1 MRLRYNNAFTIVEI
15 IVITVVIAI
24 LSSLAFISFTN
35 VRQDSRD
42 AARQSNATI
51 VSEALEKYYEKNGE
65 YPSVASIVNSQPA
78 NTGTAV
84 ASKLSIP
91 EGSLAMPNMPGITT
105 NGIAPGSEPHDN
117 YLVYEASSVEDND
130 SCQNDVDAGCDRFA
144 LHYEEESTEAVK
156 TIESRHASRSVGTVP
171 DLTVTGVN
179 SSTISASWTT
189 VPGAV
194 SYLLLRSTSSS
205 MTSPT
210 SDYFTDTS
218 TSVTGL
224 LPNTEYFF
232 RVQAVL
238 SIGTGDWSEI
248 QSATTSSI
256 AAPTGTIT
264 ITATMSGTNARGT
277 AGGGTCAS
285 GTIERQIRY
294 QTNAGTWQSWVTGS
308 PRDVAATEGYT
319 YTFQARARCVVGGL
333 NGPYAQSVTA
343 SVTRSVT
350 APSGLTITA
359 AMSGTDARGTAGGG
373 TCASG
378 TTIER
383 QIRYSTTNTSTAGT
397 WSSYT
402 SGTPRNVAASEGW
415 LYTFQ
420 QQARCVGTNANSAWA
435 TSATAD
441 VVRPIATEP
450 APTVTVSTSGST
462 TTWTASVTSCP
473 SGTTAQYR
481 YRSLRD
487 GGYTTSD
494 WSDGDTSRTNT
505 WNTSSQGYEYTRQI
519 QTRCSTVHTAGAWSA
534 TGSAAYLRPID
545 TPAAPTGFIGTKT
558 SSYQY
563 TWTWTAPSCGSGTRA
578 EMAYDV
584 YIKGVSGNAWWW
596 LPWYYE
602 GWLSSPSANGD
613 YWLAP
618 HAYAAATGVIN
629 RNTSDGPIPSGST
642 TQARAKYVC
651 VNTATG
657 REGSFGPIGTSALKT
672 L

>member
-1 MRLRYNNAFTIVEI
+1 MRLRYGSAFTIVEL

-24 LSSLAFISFTN
+24 ISSLAVVSFSS
-35 VRQDSRD
+35 VRKDSRD

-51 VSEALEKYYEKNGE
+51 VSEALEKYYEQNGE

-91 EGSLAMPNMPGITT
+91 EGSLRMPNMPSVAT
-105 NGIAPGSEPHDN
+105 NGIAPGTEPYDN
-117 YLVYEASSVEDND
+117 YLVYEASSAEDND
-130 SCQNDVDAGCDRFA
+130 SCQNDVDGGCDRFA
-144 LHYEEESTEAVK
+144 LHYQEESTEALK
-156 TIESRHASRSVGTVP
+156 TIESRHASRVVGVVP
-171 DLTVTGVN
+171 DLTVAGT
-179 SSTISASWTT
+179 SASTIDASWTS

-194 SYLLLRSTSSS
+194 SYNLLRSASSS
-205 MTSPT
+205 MSSPT
-210 SDYFTDTS
+210 SDYFTSTS
-218 TSVTGL
+218 TTVTGL
-224 LPNTEYFF
+224 TPNTEYFF
-232 RVQAVL
+232 RVQAIL
-238 SIGTGDWSEI
+238 TTGTGNWSEV
-248 QSATTSSI
+248 QSASTSNI
-256 AAPTGTIT
+256 PTPTGTIT
-264 ITATMSGTNARGT
+264 ITATMSGTDARGT

-294 QTNAGTWQSWVTGS
+294 QTNAGTWQSWTTGS

-319 YTFQARARCVVGGL
+319 YTFQARARCVVGSL
-333 NGPYAQSVTA
+333 TGPYAQSGTA

-350 APSGLTITA
+350 APSSLTISA

-373 TCASG
+373 SCASG

-383 QIRYSTTNTSTAGT
+383 QIRYNSTNTSTAGT

-420 QQARCVGTNANSAWA
+420 QQARCVGTGANSAWVA
-435 TSATAD
+435 SSTAS
-441 VVRPIATEP
+441 VVRPIATKP
-450 APTVTVSTSGST
+450 APTVTASTSGST
-462 TTWTASVTSCP
+462 TTWTASATSCP
-473 SGTTAQYR
+473 AGTTAQYR

-487 GGYTTSD
+487 GGYTTTA
-494 WSDGDTSRTNT
+494 WSDEDTSRTNT
-505 WNTSSQGYEYTRQI
+505 WNTSSQGYQYTREM
-519 QTRCSTVHTAGAWSA
+519 QTRCYTVHTAGSWSSS
-534 TGSAAYLRPID
+534 GSANYLRPID
-545 TPAAPTGFIGTKT
+545 TPAAPTGFIGTRT
-558 SSYQY
+558 GTYQY
-563 TWTWTAPSCGSGTRA
+563 TWTWTAPTCGPGTRA

-618 HAYAAATGVIN
+618 HAYAAATGIIN

-651 VNTATG
+651 VNAATG